1 MTGKFELLDYEDRD
15 KAYNNPRVIITDA
28 GSSDNDMVRIHIGND
43 SVDEITVKVLGK
55 ELIKAV
61 ENCMYLHYPYL

>member
-1 MTGKFELLDYEDRD
+1 MTGKFELVDYEDRD
-15 KAYNNPRVIITDA
+15 KAYSNPRVIITDA

-43 SVDEITVKVLGK
+43 SVGGITVKVVGK

-61 ENCMYLHYPYL
+61 ENCMYLHYPYM

>member
-1 MTGKFELLDYEDRD
+1 MTGKFELVDYEDRD
-15 KAYNNPRVIITDA
+15 KAYSNPRVIITDA

-43 SVDEITVKVLGK
+43 SVDGITVKVFGK

-61 ENCMYLHYPYL
+61 ENCMYIHHPYL